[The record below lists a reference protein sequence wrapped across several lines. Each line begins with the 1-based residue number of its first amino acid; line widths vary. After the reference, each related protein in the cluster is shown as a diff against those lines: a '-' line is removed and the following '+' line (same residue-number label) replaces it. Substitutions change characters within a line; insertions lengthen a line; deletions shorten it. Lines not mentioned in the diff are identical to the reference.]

1 MALETVDLPSY
12 KMVMFHNFLYVYQRV
27 YWLWLNNNKWTK
39 GKIAE
44 IRPHMGLPSL
54 TIIPTVVT
62 VTHDVRLFEF
72 IQMDHQELHGAAK
85 LWEKKNMN
93 YRSIYRSIYIC
104 MTYSSQKK
112 NMVSTL
118 YL

>member
-12 KMVMFHNFLYVYQRV
+12 KMVMFHSFLYVYQRV
-27 YWLWLNNNKWTK
+27 YCIWLNNNQWTK

-85 LWEKKNMN
+85 LWKK
-93 YRSIYRSIYIC
+93 
-104 MTYSSQKK
+104 KHE
-112 NMVSTL
+112 L
-118 YL
+118 